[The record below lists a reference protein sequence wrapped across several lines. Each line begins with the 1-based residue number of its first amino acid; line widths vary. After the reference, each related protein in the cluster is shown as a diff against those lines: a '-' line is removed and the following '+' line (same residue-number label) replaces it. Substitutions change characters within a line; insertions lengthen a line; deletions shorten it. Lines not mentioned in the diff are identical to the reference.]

1 MLPFDPGGLDE
12 STSETFCH
20 WSGSPA
26 WKGPMNSIHYANTDA
41 HFSGHET
48 FPLRQMWLKK
58 AVDMADADGLL
69 SKNIFSDEKAIA
81 DFGVGRNMVASIKH
95 WAIACDV
102 IAEDESRRH
111 FCLTPSGR
119 AIFGAGGF
127 DPYSESPVTAWHAHW
142 CLAGRGTRATTW
154 YWLFNIFSAQSFSRD
169 EALPTLTK
177 YALSAAKGKKL
188 SQSTLSRD
196 LDTCLRGYA
205 PRAASASV
213 EEAAEPMLAE
223 LGLLQEERKGVF
235 SFRRGPKSTIP
246 DAFFAWALL
255 DYWTNYRR
263 AESSLTI
270 EAAAYAQGSPG
281 RVFKLDEES
290 VAERLFALADLTEGK
305 LRWSDTAGLR
315 QIHRGDFDPELL
327 MTKLLRNSYDQ

>member
-1 MLPFDPGGLDE
+1 MT
-12 STSETFCH
+12 STQ
-20 WSGSPA
+20 
-26 WKGPMNSIHYANTDA
+26 NSKIEA

-58 AVDMADADGLL
+58 AVDKADADGQL
-69 SKNIFSDEKAIA
+69 SKGTFSDERAIA

-95 WAIACDV
+95 WALACDV
-102 IAEDESRRH
+102 IAEDDSRRH
-111 FCLTPSGR
+111 FFLTPVGKQ
-119 AIFGAGGF
+119 IFGENGL
-127 DPYSESPVTAWHAHW
+127 DPYSECPVTAWHAHW

-154 YWLFNIFSAQSFSRD
+154 YWLFNEFSAQSFSRD

-177 YALSAAKGKKL
+177 YALVAARGKKL
-188 SQSTLSRD
+188 SQATLSRD

-205 PRAASASV
+205 PRSASSSV
-213 EEAAEPMLAE
+213 EEAAESMLAE

-235 SFRRGPKSTIP
+235 SFRRGPKSTLP

-255 DYWTNYRR
+255 DYWMHHRR
-263 AESSLTI
+263 GESSLTF

-290 VAERLFALADLTEGK
+290 VAERLFSLADLTEGK
-305 LRWSDTAGLR
+305 LRWSDTSGLR
-315 QIHRGDFDPELL
+315 QIHCGDFDPELL
-327 MTKLLRNSYDQ
+327 MTKLLSKSYDK